1 MAGELLNAGVEMIRV
16 SAGILSRGE
25 QVLICQRPQ
34 AGAFAGKWEF
44 PGGKLQEGESAE
56 QALVRELAEELD
68 IAVRQ
73 EDLRH
78 LETLRHRY
86 PDGPEV
92 ELHFFQVV
100 SYEREPRNRSFEQ
113 IAWVPA
119 SQAQGFDFLEADR
132 GLLARL
138 AAGSLFT
145 RT

>member
-1 MAGELLNAGVEMIRV
+1 MIRV
-16 SAGILSRGE
+16 SAGILSRAE
-25 QVLICQRPQ
+25 QVLICQRPE

-56 QALVRELAEELD
+56 AALVRELAEELD

-78 LETLRHRY
+78 LETLRHQY
-86 PDGPEV
+86 PEGPEV
-92 ELHFFQVV
+92 ELHFFQVL
-100 SYEREPRNRSFEQ
+100 SFRREPKNRSFQQ

-119 SQAQGFDFLEADR
+119 TRAASFDFLEADK

-138 AAGSLFT
+138 AAGSLLT
-145 RT
+145 PA

>member
-1 MAGELLNAGVEMIRV
+1 MREAGMIRV

-25 QVLICQRPQ
+25 QVLICQRRQ
-34 AGAFAGKWEF
+34 TGSFAGKWEF

-86 PDGPEV
+86 ADGPEV

-100 SYEREPRNRSFEQ
+100 SFQREPRNRSFEQ
-113 IAWVPA
+113 ISWVPA
-119 SQAQGFDFLEADR
+119 AQAERFDFLEADR

-138 AAGSLFT
+138 ASGSLIT
-145 RT
+145 RA